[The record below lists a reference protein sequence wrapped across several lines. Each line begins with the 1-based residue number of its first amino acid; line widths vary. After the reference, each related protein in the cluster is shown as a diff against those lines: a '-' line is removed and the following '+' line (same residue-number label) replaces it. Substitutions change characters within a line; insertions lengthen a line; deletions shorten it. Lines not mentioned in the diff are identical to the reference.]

1 MDNIG
6 GRWMTGLDDPR
17 SLFQPS
23 WFHDFVIPH
32 AREEGAFLRT
42 CIAADV
48 SVPLAFEVQQD
59 LYEL

>member
-1 MDNIG
+1 
-6 GRWMTGLDDPR
+6 MTGLDDPR